1 MGHRL
6 VGFGAILLMAMGCD
20 DPTSPSAG
28 ASAYVN
34 ADTLGE
40 VRIAFDTDPEDWS
53 DDPLQIDSARVTADV
68 VEVFVTHGGGC
79 AEHEYAA
86 VAWSGWLESNPVQ
99 VGVLIA
105 HDDHD
110 DPCDALLFP
119 ELRFDLGPLK
129 SAYEE
134 SYGGWGSSSVLI
146 LRLTD
151 VDGLGGDPTLVEY
164 AF

>member
-6 VGFGAILLMAMGCD
+6 LGFGTILLLVAACE
-20 DPTSPSAG
+20 DPASPST
-28 ASAYVN
+28 YVV
-34 ADTLGE
+34 ADALGE
-40 VRIAFDTDPEDWS
+40 VHVAFFSEPEEWS
-53 DDPLQIDSARVTADV
+53 GDPLQIDSARVAGDV
-68 VEVFVTHGGGC
+68 LHVFATHGGGC
-79 AEHEYAA
+79 EDHAYAA
-86 VAWSGWLESNPVQ
+86 VAWNGWLESNPVQ

-129 SAYEE
+129 RAYEE

-151 VDGLGGDPTLVEY
+151 VGGVGGEPTLVEY